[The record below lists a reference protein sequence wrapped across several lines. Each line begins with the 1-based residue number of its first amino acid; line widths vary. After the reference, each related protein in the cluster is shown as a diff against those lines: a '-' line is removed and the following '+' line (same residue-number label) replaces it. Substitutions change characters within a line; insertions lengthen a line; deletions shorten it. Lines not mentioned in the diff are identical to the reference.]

1 VVQAFLSALPKR
13 QLFTQVAAVVLL
25 VVPRQRQQV
34 VSEAVVL
41 VVMHR
46 VVLMVPL
53 VLEAV
58 AVVQALEA
66 MAAAQAAQVLLSFA
80 ILQKENLQVTLHGLF
95 QQVSAQLKCLSLVV
109 VEAAATVVEAVVEA
123 VAFSIVLTLE

>member
-1 VVQAFLSALPKR
+1 VVQVFLSLLQKR
-13 QLFTQVAAVVLL
+13 QLFTQVAVAVLL
-25 VVPRQRQQV
+25 VVAVPRQQV

-46 VVLMVPL
+46 AVLMVPL

-95 QQVSAQLKCLSLVV
+95 QQVSAQLKYLLLVV
-109 VEAAATVVEAVVEA
+109 ALAVVGLAVEAVEAVV
-123 VAFSIVLTLE
+123 FSTVLTLE